1 MVGHVGRTKQ
11 NILRVG
17 AALTRSALA
26 SSVLGFGLLIAPGIA
41 AEGPVAEHRTVT
53 ASGDRTTGADGIHFY
68 GEVSKPNQPGKGY
81 VIFSK
86 NGSQV
91 IGAIYYPQSE
101 YSCFI
106 GRQAETQ
113 LNVTLVES
121 GHASAGVEVPLNPM
135 YAIDTIGSAEA
146 RALSVCRQE
155 AARVRERLEQTAST
169 PIFSMPQT

>member
-113 LNVTLVES
+113 LNVTLV
-121 GHASAGVEVPLNPM
+121 PLNPM

-155 AARVRERLEQTAST
+155 AARVRERPEQTAST